1 MASKIDEQEY
11 LAQKRIV
18 HRNLTAR
25 NTLVGQNWQLKIS
38 DFGIYH
44 DDLYNQ
50 ENSGKISLR
59 WMALE
64 TILHKQFTTMSD
76 M

>member
-1 MASKIDEQEY
+1 M
-11 LAQKRIV
+11 AQKRIV
-18 HRNLTAR
+18 HRNLAAR
-25 NTLVGQNWQLKIS
+25 YILVSQNWQLKIS

-44 DDLYNQ
+44 EGLYGP
-50 ENSGKISLR
+50 ENEGKSPLQ

-64 TILHKQFTTMSD
+64 TILHKQYTTMSD

>member
-1 MASKIDEQEY
+1 MLVYVQEY

-18 HRNLTAR
+18 HRNLAAR
-25 NTLVGQNWQLKIS
+25 NVLVSQDWQLKIS
-38 DFGIYH
+38 DFGIYR
-44 DDLYNQ
+44 DDLCNQ
-50 ENSGKISLR
+50 ENGGKTPLR

>member
-1 MASKIDEQEY
+1 MQEY

-18 HRNLTAR
+18 HHNLAAR
-25 NTLVGQNWQLKIS
+25 NVLVSQNWQLKIR

-44 DDLYNQ
+44 EELYDP
-50 ENSGKISLR
+50 ENGGKIPLR

-64 TILHKQFTTMSD
+64 TILHKQYTTMSD

>member
-1 MASKIDEQEY
+1 MQEY

-18 HRNLTAR
+18 HRNLAAR
-25 NTLVGQNWQLKIS
+25 NVLVSQNWQLKIS

-44 DDLYNQ
+44 EELYVP
-50 ENSGKISLR
+50 ENGGKIPLQ

-64 TILHKQFTTMSD
+64 TILHKQYTTMSD